1 MNQYTSPIT
10 TPAESRY
17 KSPFPSD
24 DDDKF
29 FVNGNPGAT
38 VSPPLGATEVEKSK
52 TTFKRK
58 NAGALEGALAE
69 LGVEVRYN
77 VRAMRAEYKTG
88 ANNWVKST
96 DRKQADLR
104 EEIAERF
111 SYTSQQGI
119 RALRFSKDG
128 YDEHLNALLYH
139 REVDPFKVWLEALP
153 AWDGNKRLAKLL
165 PDCLG
170 AADEP
175 LTRWAGFYLT
185 VGPCQRAY
193 EPGGLLREI
202 PILIGPQ
209 RAGKSQLLSNLLP
222 PDQPDWFS
230 DSLCVSEPSQKR
242 LESMLGRV
250 IVELSELTGFRRAEL
265 ESLKAFI
272 SRRDD
277 GATRLAYRRDPETA
291 LRRFILVGTSNDTE
305 CLPNDPSGNSR
316 YVPIQCGEG
325 SHVEPYLTERREQ
338 LWAEGLAHYREG
350 KLRANLPRHLM
361 TLQDEHAERHRRK
374 DQIVEDS
381 IDNLVGEGPF
391 TIAELCPKTE
401 TEPKDVRAVSRL
413 SEGLRLLGWTKKRGR
428 HPATGK
434 VSYLWFRPDA

>member
-1 MNQYTSPIT
+1 MSQYTSPFG
-10 TPAESRY
+10 P
-17 KSPFPSD
+17 
-24 DDDKF
+24 DDKF
-29 FVNGNPGAT
+29 FVNGKSVAT

-58 NAGALEGALAE
+58 DAGALEGALAE
-69 LGVEVRYN
+69 LGIEIRYN

-88 ANNWVKST
+88 AEKWVKST

-104 EEIAERF
+104 QEIAERF
-111 SYTSQQGI
+111 SYVSQQGI
-119 RALRFSKDG
+119 RALRFSKEG
-128 YDEHLNALLYH
+128 YGEHLNALLYH
-139 REVDPFKVWLEALP
+139 REVDPFRDWLEALP

-170 AADEP
+170 AADGP
-175 LTRWAGFYLT
+175 LTRWAGFYLCLGS
-185 VGPCQRAY
+185 VQRAY
-193 EPGGLLREI
+193 DPGCLLREI

-209 RAGKSQLLSNLLP
+209 GIGKSRLLRSLLP

-242 LESMLGRV
+242 LEAILGRV
-250 IVELSELTGFRRAEL
+250 VCELSELTGFRRAEL

-272 SRRDD
+272 SRCDD

-325 SHVEPYLTERREQ
+325 SHVEPYLDAHREQ
-338 LWAEGLAHYREG
+338 LWAEGLAHYRGEG
-350 KLRANLPRHLM
+350 KLRANLPRRLM
-361 TLQDEHAERHRRK
+361 ELQGQQMANHESARTTGLYDRRNDQVSLDEVER
-374 DQIVEDS
+374 IL
-381 IDNLVGEGPF
+381 I
-391 TIAELCPKTE
+391 
-401 TEPKDVRAVSRL
+401 
-413 SEGLRLLGWTKKRGR
+413 
-428 HPATGK
+428 
-434 VSYLWFRPDA
+434 